1 MSLSNGSLSGSLSG
15 SSSGGLLR
23 PSGSTT
29 ETGGSIGGIQTG
41 SLIGSSSQS
50 TLKPKSLKEE
60 EDEILREVCSVN
72 GLNYNKIENG
82 EVFTCTML
90 EMFFSGMPKIVAM
103 RHFPNLS
110 CLTLVDQQI
119 QKIEGLSCLNNLK
132 ELWIS
137 ETEVKRIE
145 NIGALKKLQ
154 KLYLFSN
161 KISKIENLDHLV
173 DLEVLWL
180 NSNSIVHIENLSS
193 LCKLRQLNLAQNC
206 ITKIGHTLDSNQNLE
221 DLNLSG
227 NNISSL
233 RDLTH
238 LMGLSKLR
246 SLSMKDPI
254 YSPAPVS
261 LLCNYSTHVLYHM
274 PHLATLDTYDVSKSI
289 VDMAETTVMKK
300 KMYYNMRVKTVKRN
314 MVDILSKMEI
324 YKQRLLEFPRERIR
338 ALASSIKEVRTELE
352 EMHDFS
358 NMVPIRKVSN
368 SSNDEEEIDDEDCE
382 LVLAVEIENQAR
394 LQHLDEN
401 GSFAAKLTAIK
412 ERVKKWEKKCVEI
425 ESFMKEAMK
434 RLQLSCDTLVN
445 RMVLELESGGN
456 VRFEEGTTSDV
467 WFSSCHDL
475 VLSRF
480 CATDFK
486 DHGISGVKIHR
497 IIRVHNRMLRTQF
510 DEKLVSIVDD
520 NDGEFYPCN
529 RNTSYKKQLEYLFWM
544 WDPLLLG
551 GVQEP
556 MRVLEEGYMDSNT
569 YKDLGRDGAV
579 PLSNSLS
586 LADRH
591 RIKHLTKTSNKVDA
605 CPFRYGQLIIS
616 KVYLGKS
623 VKAMDDRQITR
634 LSYPKIDAV
643 FKPRKMCQGIES
655 HGDGSNSC
663 ECSSRQCEWYI
674 FDNELVLP
682 EYIVEFEYITKFR
695 PRSPFSYFNDLL
707 LDNRECKL
715 PAVPHSDEEKQS
727 DEDVLNMEPVAKQ
740 RPRMVGLTD
749 ELLLKTANTDTL
761 DNITVLNLHGNGLTK
776 LRSLQA
782 LKALR
787 RLVVS
792 FNDLSKLDDLA
803 YTSLEYLDA
812 SFNKIST
819 LEGLKNMY
827 KLKFLDLSWNK
838 LLHTR
843 DELSI
848 LRKHISNL
856 VTLDLRNNN
865 WQKPENLRLRVI
877 GRLKSL
883 TLLDGSA
890 VTEGEAT
897 SALRVAAGSR
907 ISQLSLLTHGRT
919 DESKPRSLNLQA
931 VAQILEKIS
940 RLKPE
945 KIGESDSMWY
955 TKVTTLN
962 MDNQHITKL
971 SGLERMDNLRFASFN
986 NNDITKIEGL
996 DQCTSLEELSLE
1008 NNCVARLEGISK
1020 LVNLRRLSLGN
1031 NYITSV
1037 ENAGLQFLLLLVY
1050 LSMENNKLTTL
1061 AGMQK
1066 MSSLVELYVGN
1077 NLICSVREVFYLK
1090 LLANLVILDLFGN
1103 PVATEIDNYR
1113 LFVIYHLKN
1122 LKALDGVAIKVKQS
1136 ALKLMDRPYFCARK
1150 FVGDKTLLEATEGS
1164 MAKDTFGGRLTPDFV
1179 AEKLSHSNF
1188 QDVRE
1193 LDLPNCSIRSVDLG
1207 AGDTFINLRSV
1218 NLEHNNLT
1226 SFSGLIHLPNIR
1238 VLCLNHNH
1246 IECIMPKSK
1255 SAPRQKTTVNMTNV
1269 RNLDFLNDGN
1279 LTPIM
1284 ENLEVLHLGY
1294 NSIKDLATLQLSRLT
1309 SLKALF
1315 LQGNDITKVE
1325 GIEGLHDL
1333 RELVL
1338 DRNRIKNISEMSFA
1352 NQWNLQELHLEENR
1366 IRDLSNLNCMEH
1378 LQRMYLGSNRI
1389 QEVSELQKL
1398 EGLDNLIEISLVNN
1412 AAARRHLHRPI
1423 LVFKL
1428 KQLLV
1433 IDGLPVSEEE
1443 RTKAELYFM
1452 DQQPVMTSQ
1461 GPVAD
1466 GTLPG
1471 ISQYKAQVPVKVTT
1485 MNLGTSPMWNGGV
1498 MYDNEASESLQR
1510 VVSTGG
1516 GRRRTTKG
1524 SENGNGMGLNRGNTV
1539 VNMQQGQSY
1548 GGFSYTTNAGN
1559 RPQFYLNQIP
1569 YVNPPTQSEY
1579 VEWFSRESILK

>member
-23 PSGSTT
+23 PSGSTM
-29 ETGGSIGGIQTG
+29 ETGGTISGQQTG
-41 SLIGSSSQS
+41 SLIGSTSQS
-50 TLKPKSLKEE
+50 ATKPKSMKEE
-60 EDEILREVCSVN
+60 EDEILREICSVN

-82 EVFTCTML
+82 EVFTCTVL
-90 EMFFSGMPKIVAM
+90 EMFFSGMPRIVAM
-103 RHFPNLS
+103 RHFPNVT
-110 CLTLVDQQI
+110 CLTVVDQQI
-119 QKIEGLSCLNNLK
+119 QKIEGLSCLTNLK

-145 NIGALKKLQ
+145 SIGSLKKLQ
-154 KLYLFSN
+154 KLYLFCN

-193 LCKLRQLNLAQNC
+193 LCKLRELNLAQNC
-206 ITKIGHTLDSNQNLE
+206 ITKIGHTLDANQSIE

-238 LMGLSKLR
+238 LMRLSKLK
-246 SLSMKDPI
+246 SLSMKDPN

-300 KMYYNMRVKTVKRN
+300 KMYYNMRVKTVRRN

-324 YKQRLLEFPRERIR
+324 YKQRLHEFPRERIR
-338 ALASSIKEVRTELE
+338 ALASAIKEVRSELE
-352 EMHDFS
+352 EMHDF
-358 NMVPIRKVSN
+358 NILVPVRKASN
-368 SSNDEEEIDDEDCE
+368 SSNDEEEEQEDEDAE
-382 LVLAVEIENQAR
+382 LVLTVEIENQAR

-401 GSFAAKLTAIK
+401 GAFAAKLTAIK
-412 ERVKKWEKKCVEI
+412 ERMKKWEKKSAEI
-425 ESFMKEAMK
+425 ESFMKEAVK
-434 RLQLSCDTLVN
+434 QLQQSCDTLVN

-510 DEKLVSIVDD
+510 DEKLVTIVDD
-520 NDGEFYPCN
+520 GDGEYYPCN

-605 CPFRYGQLIIS
+605 CPFRYGHLIIS

-634 LSYPKIDAV
+634 SSYPKIDAV

-663 ECSSRQCEWYI
+663 ECSARQCEWYI

-682 EYIVEFEYITKFR
+682 EYIVEFEYVTKFR

-715 PAVPHSDEEKQS
+715 PAVPHGEEEKQT
-727 DEDVLNMEPVAKQ
+727 DDDVLNMEPVPKQ
-740 RPRMVGLTD
+740 RPRMVGLTE
-749 ELLLKTANTDTL
+749 ELLLKAANTDSL
-761 DNITVLNLHGNGLTK
+761 ENITVLNLHGNGLTK

-782 LKALR
+782 LKSLR

-792 FNDLSKLDDLA
+792 FNDLTKLDDLA

-812 SFNKIST
+812 GFNKIST
-819 LEGLKNMY
+819 LEGMKNMY

-848 LRKHISNL
+848 LRKHICNL
-856 VTLDLRNNN
+856 VTLDLRSNN

-890 VTEGEAT
+890 VTENEAT

-919 DESKPRSLNLQA
+919 DESKPRSLNLLGI
-931 VAQILEKIS
+931 AQILEKMS

-945 KIGESDSMWY
+945 KFGESDSQWY
-955 TKVTTLN
+955 SKVTTLN

-971 SGLERMDNLRFASFN
+971 SGLERMDNLKYATFN

-1020 LVNLRRLSLGN
+1020 LVNLRRLSLGS

-1037 ENAGLQFLLLLVY
+1037 ENAGLQFLVLLVY
-1050 LSMENNKLTTL
+1050 LSMENNKLTSL

-1077 NLICSVREVFYLK
+1077 NLIYSVREVFYLK
-1090 LLANLVILDLFGN
+1090 VLSNLVILDLFGN

-1122 LKALDGVAIKVKQS
+1122 LKALDGVAIIMK
-1136 ALKLMDRPYFCARK
+1136 R
-1150 FVGDKTLLEATEGS
+1150 VGQLEATEGS

-1193 LDLPNCSIRSVDLG
+1193 LDLPNCSIRIVDLG

-1255 SAPRQKTTVNMTNV
+1255 PVPRQKTQVTMANV

-1294 NSIKDLATLQLSRLT
+1294 NSIKDMATLQLSRLT

-1352 NQWNLQELHLEENR
+1352 NQWNLQELHMEENR

-1398 EGLDNLIEISLVNN
+1398 EGLVNLIEISLVNN

-1452 DQQPVMTSQ
+1452 DQQPVMTAQ
-1461 GPVAD
+1461 GPVSD

-1471 ISQYKAQVPVKVTT
+1471 IGQYKTQVPVKVTT

-1498 MYDNEASESLQR
+1498 MYDNEPTDSMQR
-1510 VVSTGG
+1510 GG
-1516 GRRRTTKG
+1516 GRRRATKG
-1524 SENGNGMGLNRGNTV
+1524 SENG
-1539 VNMQQGQSY
+1539 
-1548 GGFSYTTNAGN
+1548 
-1559 RPQFYLNQIP
+1559 
-1569 YVNPPTQSEY
+1569 
-1579 VEWFSRESILK
+1579 

>member
-338 ALASSIKEVRTELE
+338 ALASSIKE
-352 EMHDFS
+352 
-358 NMVPIRKVSN
+358 
-368 SSNDEEEIDDEDCE
+368 
-382 LVLAVEIENQAR
+382 AR

-1579 VEWFSRESILK
+1579 VEWFSRINQAKNNKR

>member
-1510 VVSTGG
+1510 GG

-1579 VEWFSRESILK
+1579 VEWFSRINQAKNNKR

>member
-23 PSGSTT
+23 PSGSTM
-29 ETGGSIGGIQTG
+29 ETGGTISGQQTG
-41 SLIGSSSQS
+41 SLIGSTSQS
-50 TLKPKSLKEE
+50 ATKPKSMKEE
-60 EDEILREVCSVN
+60 EDEILREICSVN

-82 EVFTCTML
+82 EVFTCTVL
-90 EMFFSGMPKIVAM
+90 EMFFSGMPRIVAM
-103 RHFPNLS
+103 RHFPNVT
-110 CLTLVDQQI
+110 CLTVVDQQI
-119 QKIEGLSCLNNLK
+119 QKIEGLSCLTNLK

-145 NIGALKKLQ
+145 SIGSLKKLQ
-154 KLYLFSN
+154 KLYLFCN

-193 LCKLRQLNLAQNC
+193 LCKLRELNLAQNC
-206 ITKIGHTLDSNQNLE
+206 ITKIGHTLDANQSIE

-238 LMGLSKLR
+238 LMRLSKLK
-246 SLSMKDPI
+246 SLSMKDPN

-300 KMYYNMRVKTVKRN
+300 KMYYNMRVKTVRRN

-324 YKQRLLEFPRERIR
+324 YKQRLHEFPRERIR
-338 ALASSIKEVRTELE
+338 ALASAIKEVRSELE
-352 EMHDFS
+352 EMHDF
-358 NMVPIRKVSN
+358 NILVPVRKASN
-368 SSNDEEEIDDEDCE
+368 SSNDEEEEQEDEDAE
-382 LVLAVEIENQAR
+382 LVLTVEIENQAR

-401 GSFAAKLTAIK
+401 GAFAAKLTAIK
-412 ERVKKWEKKCVEI
+412 ERMKKWEKKSAEI
-425 ESFMKEAMK
+425 ESFMKEAVK
-434 RLQLSCDTLVN
+434 QLQQSCDTLVN

-510 DEKLVSIVDD
+510 DEKLVTIVDD
-520 NDGEFYPCN
+520 GDGEYYPCN

-605 CPFRYGQLIIS
+605 CPFRYGHLIIS

-634 LSYPKIDAV
+634 SSYPKIDAV

-663 ECSSRQCEWYI
+663 ECSARQCEWYI

-682 EYIVEFEYITKFR
+682 EYIVEFEYVTKFR

-715 PAVPHSDEEKQS
+715 PAVPHGEEEKQT
-727 DEDVLNMEPVAKQ
+727 DDDVLNMEPVPKQ
-740 RPRMVGLTD
+740 RPRMVGLTE
-749 ELLLKTANTDTL
+749 ELLLKAANTDSL
-761 DNITVLNLHGNGLTK
+761 ENITVLNLHGNGLTK

-782 LKALR
+782 LKSLR

-792 FNDLSKLDDLA
+792 FNDLTKLDDLA

-812 SFNKIST
+812 GFNKIST
-819 LEGLKNMY
+819 LEGMKNMY

-848 LRKHISNL
+848 LRKHICNL
-856 VTLDLRNNN
+856 VTLDLRSNN

-890 VTEGEAT
+890 VTENEAT

-919 DESKPRSLNLQA
+919 DESKPRSLNLLGI
-931 VAQILEKIS
+931 AQILEKMS

-945 KIGESDSMWY
+945 KFGESDSQWY
-955 TKVTTLN
+955 SKVTTLN

-971 SGLERMDNLRFASFN
+971 SGLERMDNLKYATFN

-1020 LVNLRRLSLGN
+1020 LVNLRRLSLGS

-1037 ENAGLQFLLLLVY
+1037 ENAGLQFLVLLVY
-1050 LSMENNKLTTL
+1050 LSMENNKLTSL

-1077 NLICSVREVFYLK
+1077 NLIYSVREVFYLK
-1090 LLANLVILDLFGN
+1090 VLSNLVILDLFGN

-1122 LKALDGVAIKVKQS
+1122 LKALDGVAIIMK
-1136 ALKLMDRPYFCARK
+1136 R
-1150 FVGDKTLLEATEGS
+1150 VGQLEATEGS

-1193 LDLPNCSIRSVDLG
+1193 LDLPNCSIRIVDLG

-1255 SAPRQKTTVNMTNV
+1255 PVPRQKTQVTMANV

-1294 NSIKDLATLQLSRLT
+1294 NSIKDMATLQLSRLT

-1352 NQWNLQELHLEENR
+1352 NQWNLQELHMEENR

-1398 EGLDNLIEISLVNN
+1398 EGLVNLIEISLVNN

-1452 DQQPVMTSQ
+1452 DQQPVMTAQ
-1461 GPVAD
+1461 GPVSD

-1471 ISQYKAQVPVKVTT
+1471 IGQYKTQVPVKVTT

-1498 MYDNEASESLQR
+1498 MYDNEPTDSMQR

-1516 GRRRTTKG
+1516 GRRRATKG
-1524 SENGNGMGLNRGNTV
+1524 SENG
-1539 VNMQQGQSY
+1539 
-1548 GGFSYTTNAGN
+1548 
-1559 RPQFYLNQIP
+1559 
-1569 YVNPPTQSEY
+1569 
-1579 VEWFSRESILK
+1579 

>member
-23 PSGSTT
+23 PSGSTM
-29 ETGGSIGGIQTG
+29 ETGGTISGQQTG
-41 SLIGSSSQS
+41 SLIGSTSQS
-50 TLKPKSLKEE
+50 ATKPKSMKEE
-60 EDEILREVCSVN
+60 EDEILREICSVN

-82 EVFTCTML
+82 EVFTCTVL
-90 EMFFSGMPKIVAM
+90 EMFFSGMPRIVAM
-103 RHFPNLS
+103 RHFPNVT
-110 CLTLVDQQI
+110 CLTVVDQQI
-119 QKIEGLSCLNNLK
+119 QKIEGLSCLTNLK

-145 NIGALKKLQ
+145 SIGSLKKLQ
-154 KLYLFSN
+154 KLYLFCN

-193 LCKLRQLNLAQNC
+193 LCKLRELNLAQNC
-206 ITKIGHTLDSNQNLE
+206 ITKIGHTLDANQSIE

-238 LMGLSKLR
+238 LMRLSKLK
-246 SLSMKDPI
+246 SLSMKDPN

-300 KMYYNMRVKTVKRN
+300 KMYYNMRVKTVRRN

-324 YKQRLLEFPRERIR
+324 YKQRLHEFPRERIR
-338 ALASSIKEVRTELE
+338 ALASAIKEVRSELE
-352 EMHDFS
+352 EMHDF
-358 NMVPIRKVSN
+358 NILVPVRKASN
-368 SSNDEEEIDDEDCE
+368 SSNDEEEEQEDEDAE
-382 LVLAVEIENQAR
+382 LVLTVEIENQAR

-401 GSFAAKLTAIK
+401 GAFAAKLTAIK
-412 ERVKKWEKKCVEI
+412 ERMKKWEKKSAEI
-425 ESFMKEAMK
+425 ESFMKEAVK
-434 RLQLSCDTLVN
+434 QLQQSCDTLVN

-510 DEKLVSIVDD
+510 DEKLVTIVDD
-520 NDGEFYPCN
+520 GDGEYYPCN

-605 CPFRYGQLIIS
+605 CPFRYGHLIIS

-634 LSYPKIDAV
+634 SSYPKIDAV

-663 ECSSRQCEWYI
+663 ECSARQCEWYI

-682 EYIVEFEYITKFR
+682 EYIVEFEYVTKFR

-715 PAVPHSDEEKQS
+715 PAVPHGEEEKQT
-727 DEDVLNMEPVAKQ
+727 DDDVLNMEPVPKQ
-740 RPRMVGLTD
+740 RPRMVGLTE
-749 ELLLKTANTDTL
+749 ELLLKAANTDSL
-761 DNITVLNLHGNGLTK
+761 ENITVLNLHGNGLTK

-782 LKALR
+782 LKSLR

-792 FNDLSKLDDLA
+792 FNDLTKLDDLA

-812 SFNKIST
+812 GFNKIST
-819 LEGLKNMY
+819 LEGMKNMY

-848 LRKHISNL
+848 LRKHICNL
-856 VTLDLRNNN
+856 VTLDLRSNN

-890 VTEGEAT
+890 VTENEAT

-919 DESKPRSLNLQA
+919 DESKPRSLNLLGI
-931 VAQILEKIS
+931 AQILEKMS

-945 KIGESDSMWY
+945 KFGESDSQWY
-955 TKVTTLN
+955 SKVTTLN

-971 SGLERMDNLRFASFN
+971 SGLERMDNLKYATFN

-1020 LVNLRRLSLGN
+1020 LVNLRRLSLGS

-1037 ENAGLQFLLLLVY
+1037 ENAGLQFLVLLVY
-1050 LSMENNKLTTL
+1050 LSMENNKLTSL

-1077 NLICSVREVFYLK
+1077 NLIYSVREVFYLK
-1090 LLANLVILDLFGN
+1090 VLSNLVILDLFGN

-1122 LKALDGVAIKVKQS
+1122 LKALDGVAIIMK
-1136 ALKLMDRPYFCARK
+1136 R
-1150 FVGDKTLLEATEGS
+1150 VGQLEATEGS

-1193 LDLPNCSIRSVDLG
+1193 LDLPNCSIRIVDLG

-1255 SAPRQKTTVNMTNV
+1255 PVPRQKTQVTMANV

-1294 NSIKDLATLQLSRLT
+1294 NSIKDMATLQLSRLT

-1352 NQWNLQELHLEENR
+1352 NQWNLQELHMEENR

-1398 EGLDNLIEISLVNN
+1398 EGLVNLIEISLVNN

-1452 DQQPVMTSQ
+1452 DQQPVMTAQ
-1461 GPVAD
+1461 GPVSD

-1471 ISQYKAQVPVKVTT
+1471 IGQYKTQVPVKVTT

-1498 MYDNEASESLQR
+1498 MYDNEPTDSMQR

-1516 GRRRTTKG
+1516 GRRRATKG
-1524 SENGNGMGLNRGNTV
+1524 SENGNGVGLNRGNTV
-1539 VNMQQGQSY
+1539 VNMQQGQGY

-1569 YVNPPTQSEY
+1569 YVNPPTQSEINQAKNNK
-1579 VEWFSRESILK
+1579 R

>member
-23 PSGSTT
+23 PSGSTM
-29 ETGGSIGGIQTG
+29 ETGGTISGQQTG
-41 SLIGSSSQS
+41 SLIGSTSQS
-50 TLKPKSLKEE
+50 ATKPKSMKEE
-60 EDEILREVCSVN
+60 EDEILREICSVN

-82 EVFTCTML
+82 EVFTCTVL
-90 EMFFSGMPKIVAM
+90 EMFFSGMPRIVAM
-103 RHFPNLS
+103 RHFPNVT
-110 CLTLVDQQI
+110 CLTVVDQQI
-119 QKIEGLSCLNNLK
+119 QKIEGLSCLTNLK

-145 NIGALKKLQ
+145 SIGSLKKLQ
-154 KLYLFSN
+154 KLYLFCN

-193 LCKLRQLNLAQNC
+193 LCKLRELNLAQNC
-206 ITKIGHTLDSNQNLE
+206 ITKIGHTLDANQSIE

-238 LMGLSKLR
+238 LMRLSKLK
-246 SLSMKDPI
+246 SLSMKDPN

-300 KMYYNMRVKTVKRN
+300 KMYYNMRVKTVRRN

-324 YKQRLLEFPRERIR
+324 YKQRLHEFPRERIR
-338 ALASSIKEVRTELE
+338 ALASAIKEVRSELE
-352 EMHDFS
+352 EMHDF
-358 NMVPIRKVSN
+358 NILVPVRKASN
-368 SSNDEEEIDDEDCE
+368 SSNDEEEEQEDEDAE
-382 LVLAVEIENQAR
+382 LVLTVEIENQAR

-401 GSFAAKLTAIK
+401 GAFAAKLTAIK
-412 ERVKKWEKKCVEI
+412 ERMKKWEKKSAEI
-425 ESFMKEAMK
+425 ESFMKEAVK
-434 RLQLSCDTLVN
+434 QLQQSCDTLVN

-510 DEKLVSIVDD
+510 DEKLVTIVDD
-520 NDGEFYPCN
+520 GDGEYYPCN

-605 CPFRYGQLIIS
+605 CPFRYGHLIIS

-634 LSYPKIDAV
+634 SSYPKIDAV

-663 ECSSRQCEWYI
+663 ECSARQCEWYI

-682 EYIVEFEYITKFR
+682 EYIVEFEYVTKFR

-715 PAVPHSDEEKQS
+715 PAVPHGEEEKQT
-727 DEDVLNMEPVAKQ
+727 DDDVLNMEPVPKQ
-740 RPRMVGLTD
+740 RPRMVGLTE
-749 ELLLKTANTDTL
+749 ELLLKAANTDSL
-761 DNITVLNLHGNGLTK
+761 ENITVLNLHGNGLTK

-782 LKALR
+782 LKSLR

-792 FNDLSKLDDLA
+792 FNDLTKLDDLA

-812 SFNKIST
+812 GFNKIST
-819 LEGLKNMY
+819 LEGMKNMY

-848 LRKHISNL
+848 LRKHICNL
-856 VTLDLRNNN
+856 VTLDLRSNN

-890 VTEGEAT
+890 VTENEAT

-919 DESKPRSLNLQA
+919 DESKPRSLNLLGI
-931 VAQILEKIS
+931 AQILEKMS

-945 KIGESDSMWY
+945 KFGESDSQWY
-955 TKVTTLN
+955 SKVTTLN

-971 SGLERMDNLRFASFN
+971 SGLERMDNLKYATFN

-1020 LVNLRRLSLGN
+1020 LVNLRRLSLGS

-1037 ENAGLQFLLLLVY
+1037 ENAGLQFLVLLVY
-1050 LSMENNKLTTL
+1050 LSMENNKLTSL

-1077 NLICSVREVFYLK
+1077 NLIYSVREVFYLK
-1090 LLANLVILDLFGN
+1090 VLSNLVILDLFGN

-1122 LKALDGVAIKVKQS
+1122 LKALDGVAI
-1136 ALKLMDRPYFCARK
+1136 
-1150 FVGDKTLLEATEGS
+1150 EATEGS

-1193 LDLPNCSIRSVDLG
+1193 LDLPNCSIRIVDLG

-1255 SAPRQKTTVNMTNV
+1255 PVPRQKTQVTMANV

-1294 NSIKDLATLQLSRLT
+1294 NSIKDMATLQLSRLT

-1352 NQWNLQELHLEENR
+1352 NQWNLQELHMEENR

-1398 EGLDNLIEISLVNN
+1398 EGLVNLIEISLVNN

-1452 DQQPVMTSQ
+1452 DQQPVMTAQ
-1461 GPVAD
+1461 GPVSD

-1471 ISQYKAQVPVKVTT
+1471 IGQYKTQVPVKVTT

-1498 MYDNEASESLQR
+1498 MYDNEPTDSMQR

-1516 GRRRTTKG
+1516 GRRRATKG
-1524 SENGNGMGLNRGNTV
+1524 SENGNGVGLNRGNTV
-1539 VNMQQGQSY
+1539 VNMQQGQGY

-1579 VEWFSRESILK
+1579 VEWFSRINQAKNNKR